1 MNSPSSC
8 TLVTP
13 GLYGPPGLRATD
25 FSGINLAPL
34 ETLLARAVAENV
46 PAAGLEAT
54 LFHLFGVQCD
64 PARDLPVAA
73 VAWAGD
79 TGEASQDFWLRA
91 DPVHLRP
98 DQSRLVL
105 FGGRMLNMQQHEADT
120 IAKEFNA
127 LFGADGWHLETP
139 HPERWYLRLPED
151 PHIRT
156 YDLHE
161 ALGRHIDGF
170 LPSGARGK
178 QWHAVLNEIQ
188 MLLHSS
194 AVNQART
201 VRGAPAINSVWLWG
215 GGHVPHAVPRCW
227 THVWSD
233 EPVATGLARLADI
246 PVATLP
252 ASAATLLKQC
262 TAGAHLVVL
271 DTLHNASP
279 YGDVRAWGAAMENLV
294 QNWFAPLL
302 DALKR
307 RDIDNL
313 DILAADGRAYRI
325 TPASLRRFWK
335 RRRSLET
342 YT

>member
-1 MNSPSSC
+1 MDSPASC

-25 FSGINLAPL
+25 FSGLNLAPL
-34 ETLLARAVAENV
+34 ETLLARAVVENV
-46 PAAGLEAT
+46 PAVGLEAT
-54 LFHLFGVQCD
+54 LFHLFGVERD

-79 TGEASQDFWLRA
+79 TGEVSQDFWLRA

-105 FGGRMLNMQQHEADT
+105 LGDRMLNMQQHEADT

-127 LFGADGWHLETP
+127 LFGADGWRLETP

-156 YDLHE
+156 YDLRE
-161 ALGRHIDGF
+161 ALGRHIDGL

-194 AVNQART
+194 AVNHARSA
-201 VRGAPAINSVWLWG
+201 RGAPAVNSVWLWG
-215 GGHVPHAVPRCW
+215 GGYTPRGVPARW
-227 THVWSD
+227 ARVWSD
-233 EPVATGLARLADI
+233 EPVATGLARLGGVPA
-246 PVATLP
+246 ATLP
-252 ASAATLLKQC
+252 ASAAVVLEHRSG
-262 TAGAHLVVL
+262 GAQLVVL
-271 DTLHNASP
+271 NAVHSATL
-279 YGDVRAWGAAMENLV
+279 YGDTSTWGEAMASLM

-307 RDIDNL
+307 RNIDSL
-313 DILAADGRAYRI
+313 DILAADGRAYRV
-325 TPASLRRFWK
+325 TPSSLRRFWK